1 MAKKSAKPRRKGAK
15 GESAQSFL
23 PIRDICNG
31 MVETTDG
38 RYLKILEIEP
48 INFALRSSEEQFNII
63 SSFASW
69 LKISPVRLQCKTITR
84 RADSDKHI
92 ALVREELA
100 REENPQCRALGED
113 YLRLIQDVGSREA
126 LTRRFFLIFQYE
138 AVGRDDGDY
147 SKIYSALQG
156 AEQTARAYF
165 LQCGNGIVQ
174 PANPDEATAEIL
186 YQIFNRRSCQT
197 EPFQTRV
204 DRVVLDTMAAQGLT
218 LGLDPVPEIPVVEF
232 LAPRGIDF
240 THYNHIIMDGR
251 YYSILYIRGN
261 GYPSRVRAGW
271 MSALINAGEGIDIDI
286 HLRRENRS
294 RAIDKVAQRIRLN
307 RTKLKG
313 MQDTS
318 TDYEEL
324 ANSIQAGYFIK
335 NGIANYNEDL
345 YYLSVFITVSAQTY
359 EELLWRKRQMTDMLK
374 SMDMQVSECNFQ
386 QEAALRSV
394 LPFLSIDPGLEK
406 KSRRNVLTSGA
417 ASTYPFCSFEM
428 SDDNGVLLGVNRN
441 NNSLC
446 IVDLFNSKV
455 HKNANLVLLGTS
467 GAGKTFTMQL
477 LALRMRMRGIQSF
490 IVAPIKG
497 HEFRRACNHIGGE
510 FIKIAPGSPHCIN
523 VMEIRH
529 VTSPEMELIDEI
541 AYGEMDSLLARKI
554 QQLMTFF
561 GLLIP
566 DMTNEEEQMLDE
578 ALIKTYR
585 DFGITH
591 DNDSVYGDKSQFP
604 PKMKKMPVL
613 GDLHKHLLENPMTQ
627 RLAAIVSRF
636 VTGSAQSFNRQ
647 TNVDLSNKYIVLDLS
662 ELKGKLLPVGMF
674 IALDYVWDQIKADR
688 TQRKAIFIDE
698 IWQLIGASSTRMAAE
713 FCLEIFKVIRGF
725 GGAAIA
731 ATQDLSD
738 FFGLEDGKY
747 GRAIINNSK
756 NKIILNL
763 EPDEARTVQETLKL
777 TRSEVRAITQFER
790 GEALICSNSN
800 KVPVVIKASQ
810 TELEMITTDRAELE
824 ALLLE
829 RKKTRKEGKARKI
842 EKTQKK
848 EVETSPSSLPD
859 YTSDSK
865 KGRT

>member
-1 MAKKSAKPRRKGAK
+1 MAKKNTKPKSPKRKKNK

-23 PIRDICNG
+23 PIRDIRNG
-31 MVETTDG
+31 VVETTDG
-38 RYLKILEIEP
+38 RYLKILEVEP

-69 LKISPVRLQCKTITR
+69 LKISPIRLQFKAITR

-92 ALVREELA
+92 SLVQEELA
-100 REENPQCRALGED
+100 REENPQCRALGQD
-113 YLRLIQDVGSREA
+113 YLRLIRDVGNREA

-138 AVGRDDGDY
+138 ALGRDDGDY
-147 SKIYSALQG
+147 RRICAALQG

-174 PANPDEATAEIL
+174 PENPDEATAEIL

-218 LGLDPVPEIPVVEF
+218 LGLDPVPEIPVVDF

-240 THYNHIIMDGR
+240 TQSRYTIMDGR
-251 YYSILYIRGN
+251 YYTVLMIRGN

-271 MSALINAGEGIDIDI
+271 ISTLINAGEGIDVDLF
-286 HLRRENRS
+286 LRRENRGK
-294 RAIDKVAQRIRLN
+294 AIDKVAQRIRLN

-324 ANSIQAGYFIK
+324 QNSIQAGYFIK

-345 YYLSVFITVSAQTY
+345 FYLSVFLTISAQTL
-359 EELLWRKRQMTDMLK
+359 EELQWRKRQMIDLLK
-374 SMDMQVSECNFQ
+374 SMDIFVSECKVQ

-394 LPFLSIDPGLEK
+394 MPFLQIDPALEK

-446 IVDLFNSKV
+446 IVDLFNTKI

-477 LALRMRMRGIQSF
+477 LALRMRMRGIQCF

-510 FIKIAPGSPHCIN
+510 YIRLAPGSPHCIN
-523 VMEIRH
+523 IMEVRH

-541 AYGEMDSLLARKI
+541 GYGETDSLLARKI
-554 QQLMTFF
+554 QQLLTFF

-578 ALIKTYR
+578 ALIKTYQELC
-585 DFGITH
+585 ITH
-591 DNDSVYGDKSQFP
+591 DNDSVFAD
-604 PKMKKMPVL
+604 PKAAEPHPKKMPIL
-613 GDLHKHLLENPMTQ
+613 GDLHKHLQENPMTR

-688 TQRKAIFIDE
+688 TKRKAIFIDE

-725 GGAAIA
+725 GGAAVA

-763 EPDEARTVQETLKL
+763 ETDEARTVQETLKL
-777 TRSEVRAITQFER
+777 TRSETRAITQFER

-824 ALLLE
+824 ALLHE
-829 RKKTRKEGKARKI
+829 RTHHQSEGHLRENVQGKEEKPDLTQPANRK
-842 EKTQKK
+842 
-848 EVETSPSSLPD
+848 
-859 YTSDSK
+859 
-865 KGRT
+865 

>member
-1 MAKKSAKPRRKGAK
+1 MAKKNEKQRRKEAK

-23 PIRDICNG
+23 PIRDIRNG

-38 RYLKILEIEP
+38 RYLKILKIEP
-48 INFALRSSEEQFNII
+48 INFALRSDEEQFNII
-63 SSFASW
+63 ASFASW
-69 LKISPVRLQCKTITR
+69 LKISPVRLQLKAITR
-84 RADSDKHI
+84 RADSDRHI

-100 REENPQCRALGED
+100 REENLQCRALGED

-126 LTRRFFLIFQYE
+126 LTRRFFLTFQYE

-147 SKIYSALQG
+147 AKIYGALQG

-204 DRVVLDTMAAQGLT
+204 DRVVLDTMASQGLT

-324 ANSIQAGYFIK
+324 TNSIQAGYFIK

-345 YYLSVFITVSAQTY
+345 FYLSVFVTVSAQTY

-374 SMDMQVSECNFQ
+374 SMDMQVSECSFQ

-417 ASTYPFCSFEM
+417 AST
-428 SDDNGVLLGVNRN
+428 
-441 NNSLC
+441 
-446 IVDLFNSKV
+446 
-455 HKNANLVLLGTS
+455 
-467 GAGKTFTMQL
+467 
-477 LALRMRMRGIQSF
+477 
-490 IVAPIKG
+490 
-497 HEFRRACNHIGGE
+497 
-510 FIKIAPGSPHCIN
+510 
-523 VMEIRH
+523 
-529 VTSPEMELIDEI
+529 
-541 AYGEMDSLLARKI
+541 
-554 QQLMTFF
+554 
-561 GLLIP
+561 
-566 DMTNEEEQMLDE
+566 
-578 ALIKTYR
+578 
-585 DFGITH
+585 
-591 DNDSVYGDKSQFP
+591 
-604 PKMKKMPVL
+604 
-613 GDLHKHLLENPMTQ
+613 
-627 RLAAIVSRF
+627 
-636 VTGSAQSFNRQ
+636 
-647 TNVDLSNKYIVLDLS
+647 
-662 ELKGKLLPVGMF
+662 
-674 IALDYVWDQIKADR
+674 
-688 TQRKAIFIDE
+688 
-698 IWQLIGASSTRMAAE
+698 
-713 FCLEIFKVIRGF
+713 
-725 GGAAIA
+725 
-731 ATQDLSD
+731 
-738 FFGLEDGKY
+738 Y

-790 GEALICSNSN
+790 GEALVCSNSN

-810 TELEMITTDRAELE
+810 AEMEMITTDRAELE
-824 ALLLE
+824 AILLE
-829 RKKTRKEGKARKI
+829 KKKARKEEKARKI
-842 EKTQKK
+842 EKTQRE

>member
-1 MAKKSAKPRRKGAK
+1 MAKKKRTAK

-23 PIRDICNG
+23 PIRDIRNG
-31 MVETTDG
+31 IVETTDG
-38 RYLKILEIEP
+38 HYLKILEIEP

-69 LKISPVRLQCKTITR
+69 LKISPVCLQCKTITR

-92 ALVREELA
+92 ALVKEELA
-100 REENPQCRALGED
+100 QEENPQCRALGED

-147 SKIYSALQG
+147 AKIYGALQG
-156 AEQTARAYF
+156 AEQTARAFF

-174 PANPDEATAEIL
+174 PSNPDEATAEIL

-232 LAPRGIDF
+232 LVPRGIDF
-240 THYNHIIMDGR
+240 THYNHIILDGR
-251 YYSILYIRGN
+251 YYSILYIRRN

-286 HLRRENRS
+286 HLRRGNRS

-345 YYLSVFITVSAQTY
+345 FYLSVFITVSAQTY

-374 SMDMQVSECNFQ
+374 SMDMQVSECSFQ

-394 LPFLSIDPGLEK
+394 LPFLQIDPGLER

-467 GAGKTFTMQL
+467 GAGKTFTMQ
-477 LALRMRMRGIQSF
+477 
-490 IVAPIKG
+490 
-497 HEFRRACNHIGGE
+497 
-510 FIKIAPGSPHCIN
+510 
-523 VMEIRH
+523 
-529 VTSPEMELIDEI
+529 
-541 AYGEMDSLLARKI
+541 
-554 QQLMTFF
+554 
-561 GLLIP
+561 
-566 DMTNEEEQMLDE
+566 
-578 ALIKTYR
+578 
-585 DFGITH
+585 
-591 DNDSVYGDKSQFP
+591 
-604 PKMKKMPVL
+604 
-613 GDLHKHLLENPMTQ
+613 
-627 RLAAIVSRF
+627 
-636 VTGSAQSFNRQ
+636 
-647 TNVDLSNKYIVLDLS
+647 
-662 ELKGKLLPVGMF
+662 
-674 IALDYVWDQIKADR
+674 
-688 TQRKAIFIDE
+688 RKAIFIDE

-725 GGAAIA
+725 GGAAVA

-777 TRSEVRAITQFER
+777 THSEVRAITQFER

-800 KVPVVIKASQ
+800 KVPVVVKASQ

-829 RKKTRKEGKARKI
+829 RKKTRKEGKAHKT
-842 EKTQKK
+842 EKTQK
-848 EVETSPSSLPD
+848 EEAGTSPSSLPD
-859 YTSDSK
+859 YRSDSK

>member
-1 MAKKSAKPRRKGAK
+1 MAKKNTKQRRKEAK
-15 GESAQSFL
+15 GESAQAFL
-23 PIRDICNG
+23 PVRDIRNG
-31 MVETTDG
+31 LVETTDD

-69 LKISPVRLQCKTITR
+69 LKISPVRLQLKAITR

-100 REENPQCRALGED
+100 REENPQCRALGKD
-113 YLRLIQDVGSREA
+113 YLWLIQDVGSREA

-147 SKIYSALQG
+147 SKIYGALQG

-174 PANPDEATAEIL
+174 PDNPDAATAEIL
-186 YQIFNRRSCQT
+186 YQIFNCRSCQT
-197 EPFQTRV
+197 EPFQSRV
-204 DRVVLDTMAAQGLT
+204 DRVVLDTMASQGLT

-286 HLRRENRS
+286 HLCRENRS

-313 MQDTS
+313 IQDTS

-324 ANSIQAGYFIK
+324 AKSIQAGYFIK
-335 NGIANYNEDL
+335 NSIANYNEDL
-345 YYLSVFITVSAQTY
+345 FYLSVFITVSAQTY

-374 SMDMQVSECNFQ
+374 SMDMQVSECSFQ

-394 LPFLSIDPGLEK
+394 LPFLSIDSGLEK

-417 ASTYPFCSFEM
+417 AST
-428 SDDNGVLLGVNRN
+428 
-441 NNSLC
+441 
-446 IVDLFNSKV
+446 
-455 HKNANLVLLGTS
+455 
-467 GAGKTFTMQL
+467 
-477 LALRMRMRGIQSF
+477 
-490 IVAPIKG
+490 
-497 HEFRRACNHIGGE
+497 
-510 FIKIAPGSPHCIN
+510 
-523 VMEIRH
+523 
-529 VTSPEMELIDEI
+529 
-541 AYGEMDSLLARKI
+541 
-554 QQLMTFF
+554 
-561 GLLIP
+561 
-566 DMTNEEEQMLDE
+566 
-578 ALIKTYR
+578 
-585 DFGITH
+585 
-591 DNDSVYGDKSQFP
+591 
-604 PKMKKMPVL
+604 
-613 GDLHKHLLENPMTQ
+613 
-627 RLAAIVSRF
+627 
-636 VTGSAQSFNRQ
+636 
-647 TNVDLSNKYIVLDLS
+647 
-662 ELKGKLLPVGMF
+662 
-674 IALDYVWDQIKADR
+674 
-688 TQRKAIFIDE
+688 
-698 IWQLIGASSTRMAAE
+698 
-713 FCLEIFKVIRGF
+713 
-725 GGAAIA
+725 
-731 ATQDLSD
+731 
-738 FFGLEDGKY
+738 Y

-800 KVPVVIKASQ
+800 KVPVVVKASQ

-829 RKKTRKEGKARKI
+829 RKKTRKEGKAHKT
-842 EKTQKK
+842 EKTQRE
-848 EVETSPSSLPD
+848 EVGTSPSSLPE